1 MRIRREKEKG
11 CFAAKMLPLI
21 TRARDNKA
29 FLHQSWADIGVGKD
43 KEPVRLLKILAG
55 ILNTGS
61 FPGPVYSFTLTIE
74 SVYLIR
80 SKVDHPF
87 ASLV

>member
-11 CFAAKMLPLI
+11 CYAAKKLPLI
-21 TRARDNKA
+21 TRDNEA
-29 FLHQSWADIGVGKD
+29 FLHQSWADLGVGKD